1 MEKHGLKQ
9 DNYRIR
15 LSISQTQL
23 YCKFFIGFHCNSSN
37 FMFCFHLGYWTRI
50 VLDVPI
56 GTKIVNGQWRPCHRR
71 GVVVSKPAFNGT
83 SLVTISIGIDHDI
96 AGSSLVE
103 LDQVRALS
111 LTVQNNDSYTSFD
124 VLDKSGE
131 IIPFRDAN
139 MTQNK

>member
-1 MEKHGLKQ
+1 M
-9 DNYRIR
+9 
-15 LSISQTQL
+15 
-23 YCKFFIGFHCNSSN
+23 
-37 FMFCFHLGYWTRI
+37 
-50 VLDVPI
+50 
-56 GTKIVNGQWRPCHRR
+56 
-71 GVVVSKPAFNGT
+71 SKPAFNGT